1 MPLTLAL
8 AAALFAAYPVA
19 DGNKLAAEL
28 APIIATH
35 KGDIAVCVRH
45 LPTGARFGHNA
56 DTVMPTA
63 SLIKLAIMTD
73 LYAQVAAGKIKLDD
87 RVTLTKEDCVPGSG
101 ILTDNI
107 APGAVLT
114 VGDYAK
120 LMMIFSDNTA
130 TNMVLGKT
138 TIAAPCERMK
148 TMGYPETRINAQ
160 VFKGSKT
167 SIDQDRTKK
176 YGLGS
181 TTAAETVGLLCDL
194 ARGKAVNVE
203 SDKAILTIM
212 KRNADKELL
221 VRDLPESVPFAHK
234 TGAVNAARTDAG
246 LIYFYNKPTVAICVL
261 TDNNVDRRW
270 VVDNAAQV
278 VIGKIGRAVYDH
290 YAPLYPP
297 RPKK

>member
-1 MPLTLAL
+1 MPLAVALAL
-8 AAALFAAYPVA
+8 VAAFPVA
-19 DGNKLAAEL
+19 DGGKLAAEL
-28 APIIATH
+28 APIVATH

-45 LPTGARFGHNA
+45 LPSGASYAHNA
-56 DTVMPTA
+56 DAVMPTA
-63 SLIKLAIMTD
+63 SLIKLAIVTD
-73 LYAQVAAGKIKLDD
+73 LYAQVAEGKLKLDD
-87 RVTLTKEDCVPGSG
+87 RVTLTKDDCVPGSG

-130 TNMVLGKT
+130 TNIVLGKT
-138 TIAAPCERMK
+138 TIAGPCARMK
-148 TMGYPETRINAQ
+148 AMGYPETRINAQ

-167 SIDQDRTKK
+167 SIDKDRTKK

-181 TTAAETVGLLCDL
+181 TTARETVGLLGDL
-194 ARGKAVNVE
+194 ARGEAVNAA
-203 SDKAILTIM
+203 SDKAILAIM
-212 KRNADKELL
+212 LRNEGKDSL
-221 VRDLPESVPFAHK
+221 VRDLPESVKVAHK

-246 LIYFYNKPTVAICVL
+246 LIYFNGVPTVAICVL
-261 TDNNVDRRW
+261 TDNNVDQRW
-270 VVDNAAQV
+270 VKDNAAQV

-290 YAPLYPP
+290 YSKLHPP